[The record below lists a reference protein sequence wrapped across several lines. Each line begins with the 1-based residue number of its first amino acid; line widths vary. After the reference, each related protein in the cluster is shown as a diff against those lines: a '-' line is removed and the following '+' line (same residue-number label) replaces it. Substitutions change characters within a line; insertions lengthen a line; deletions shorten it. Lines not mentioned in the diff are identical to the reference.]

1 MNNNT
6 YNIVAIRTK
15 YSFSDTAD
23 DIIAVKLDFGYVESV
38 PNVVS
43 SIDFGSTY
51 YYTDNL
57 GIKSEVESVH
67 PQYGAP
73 YIRTKAN
80 TQLKIIC
87 LVCHDFS
94 FIGLLSRGPFLLQNH
109 ILVSRPG

>member
-1 MNNNT
+1 MT

-23 DIIAVKLDFGYVESV
+23 DIIAVKLDFDYVESV
-38 PNVVS
+38 SDVVL
-43 SIDFGSTY
+43 SIDYGSTY

-67 PQYGAP
+67 PQHGAP

-80 TQLKIIC
+80 YTTKDNLFSLPRFQLYWSP
-87 LVCHDFS
+87 FEEAF
-94 FIGLLSRGPFLLQNH
+94 FITKSY
-109 ILVSRPG
+109 SCKSS

>member
-23 DIIAVKLDFGYVESV
+23 DIIAVKLDFGYFESV

-57 GIKSEVESVH
+57 GIKSEVKSVH

-80 TQLKIIC
+80 YTTK
-87 LVCHDFS
+87 DN
-94 FIGLLSRGPFLLQNH
+94 LLSLPRF
-109 ILVSRPG
+109 

>member
-1 MNNNT
+1 MA
-6 YNIVAIRTK
+6 YRIVAIRTK

-23 DIIAVKLDFGYVESV
+23 DIIAVKL
-38 PNVVS
+38 
-43 SIDFGSTY
+43 DFGSTY

-80 TQLKIIC
+80 YTTK
-87 LVCHDFS
+87 DN
-94 FIGLLSRGPFLLQNH
+94 LLSLPRF
-109 ILVSRPG
+109 